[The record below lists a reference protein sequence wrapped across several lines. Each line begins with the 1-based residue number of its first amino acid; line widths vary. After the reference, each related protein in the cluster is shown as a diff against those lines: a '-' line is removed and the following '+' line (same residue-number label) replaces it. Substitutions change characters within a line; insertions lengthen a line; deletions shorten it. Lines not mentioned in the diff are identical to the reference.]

1 MVVLE
6 PFSPPF
12 AIEKNSK
19 RYGCYIDIDGVP
31 HEASWTGDW
40 AIFEFTTTSQIPNF
54 QLHPLELP
62 NELLAVWKSSCPL
75 AFGSHASVRSGET
88 DPYPVVKIAH
98 PTPKCRRLVEREFK
112 IMRDLSKL
120 EAVAQVAG
128 EPLTDHDGVF
138 GFRLERLYRVELED
152 LQLRFQEVEFLLDS
166 LHTAGYCHGDC
177 SFSNIMQNQ
186 EGRLVLIDLAFAG
199 PLGSKTPEG
208 FPVHLFPEGLYTV
221 NVDRERVKKW
231 AEHQC

>member
-12 AIEKNSK
+12 AIEKKSK

-152 LQLRFQEVEFLLDS
+152 LQLRFQEVQFLLDS

-199 PLGSKTPEG
+199 PLGSKIPEG